1 MGLMDQAKADI
12 KQITSNAE
20 EFGKEITLT
29 APDDSVATVIG
40 LHTKHHLGVDT
51 DGNRINTKNA
61 HISVSE
67 SLLTDQSY
75 PVRGSDGEV
84 SLKNHKV
91 SVSDSTGTVCTYR
104 IKETYPN
111 ESTGLIVCIL
121 SDYAEN

>member
-91 SVSDSTGTVCTYR
+91 SVSDSTGTFCTYR